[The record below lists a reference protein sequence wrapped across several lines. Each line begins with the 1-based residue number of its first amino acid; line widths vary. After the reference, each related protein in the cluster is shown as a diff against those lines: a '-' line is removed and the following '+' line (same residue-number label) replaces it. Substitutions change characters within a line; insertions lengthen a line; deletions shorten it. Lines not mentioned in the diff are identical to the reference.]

1 MNNKTH
7 EENLLKII
15 TVNWQ
20 GLNDFDKRKYV
31 LSNLRM
37 KDYNIYFL
45 QDTHFNESKKK
56 LIQSQ
61 SGYKSFF
68 NSFKTNSRGV
78 F

>member
-37 KDYNIYFL
+37 KNYNIYFL
-45 QDTHFNESKKK
+45 QDTHFNESEEK

-68 NSFKTNSRGV
+68 QFI
-78 F
+78 